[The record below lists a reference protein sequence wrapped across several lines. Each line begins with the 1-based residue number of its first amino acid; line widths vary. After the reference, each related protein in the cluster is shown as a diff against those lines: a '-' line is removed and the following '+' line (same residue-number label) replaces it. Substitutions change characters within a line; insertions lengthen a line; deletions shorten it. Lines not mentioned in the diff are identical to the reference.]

1 MFTLTYE
8 MSVSEAKM
16 LADVLDTEE
25 WDNFTALFTQAASEI
40 TSKSS
45 ESISIQITVSG
56 E

>member
-1 MFTLTYE
+1 

-25 WDNFTALFTQAASEI
+25 WDNFTALFTTAADSTEPTTI
-40 TSKSS
+40 T
-45 ESISIQITVSG
+45 ITVSG